1 MPEWLD
7 LSATVVGAFAGVL
20 MGKRYRLDLVGFV
33 AVCLICALGGGMLR
47 DAIMQVGSVDALDSP
62 WPIPLCVLTA
72 LVGFLFP
79 SAVSHFPNLYEWVD
93 MTSVALYVIAGTN
106 KAIEHELFA
115 SSVILMGTITG
126 VGGGMLCDVF
136 LGEVPR
142 VFRRSNYYALCAV
155 FGSICYYLLV
165 RIWGSDQ
172 TASSVATV
180 AVVLLLRQLSLRLD
194 LKSPAEVD
202 LEPKIVNTGKRV
214 VSRALEHRHSNDDEQ
229 DGETEK

>member
-7 LSATVVGAFAGVL
+7 LSATVVGAVAGVL
-20 MGKRYRLDLVGFV
+20 MGKRYGLDLVGFV
-33 AVCLICALGGGMLR
+33 GVCLICALGGGLLR
-47 DAIMQVGSVDALDSP
+47 DAIMQVGSVYALDSP

-93 MTSVALYVIAGTN
+93 MTSVALYVIAGTD
-106 KAIEHELFA
+106 KAIEHGLFA
-115 SSVILMGTITG
+115 FSVILMGTITG

-180 AVVLLLRQLSLRLD
+180 AVMLLLRQLSLRFD

-202 LEPKIVNTGKRV
+202 LEPKVVNTGKRV
-214 VSRALEHRHSNDDEQ
+214 VSMALEHRHSSDDDQ
-229 DGETEK
+229 DGETGK

>member
-20 MGKRYRLDLVGFV
+20 MGKRYGLDLVGFV
-33 AVCLICALGGGMLR
+33 AVCLICALGGGLLR
-47 DAIMQVGSVDALDSP
+47 DAIMQVGSVYALDSP

-72 LVGFLFP
+72 LIGFLFP
-79 SAVSHFPNLYEWVD
+79 RAVSHFPNLYEWVD

-106 KAIEHELFA
+106 KAIEHGLYA
-115 SSVILMGTITG
+115 SSVVLMGTITG

-155 FGSICYYLLV
+155 LGSICYYLLV
-165 RIWGSDQ
+165 CFYNVDQ
-172 TASSVATV
+172 TISSVATV

-202 LEPKIVNTGKRV
+202 LEPTIVNTGKRV
-214 VSRALEHRHSNDDEQ
+214 VSIALEHHHSHDDGQER
-229 DGETEK
+229 ETKK

>member
-7 LSATVVGAFAGVL
+7 LSATVVGAVAGVL
-20 MGKRYRLDLVGFV
+20 MGKRYRRDLVGFV

-47 DAIMQVGSVDALDSP
+47 DAIMQVGSVYALDSP

-194 LKSPAEVD
+194 LKSPAEID